1 MMKVAR
7 AVYHWI
13 RNITAM
19 HRMAPRR
26 ETQGLWNFRFNHILH
41 ICCGFAPVVNHCI
54 FANKMKQNLL

>member
-13 RNITAM
+13 RNMTAM

-26 ETQGLWNFRFNHILH
+26 ETQGLWNFRFNY
-41 ICCGFAPVVNHCI
+41 CYTFVAV
-54 FANKMKQNLL
+54 LLF